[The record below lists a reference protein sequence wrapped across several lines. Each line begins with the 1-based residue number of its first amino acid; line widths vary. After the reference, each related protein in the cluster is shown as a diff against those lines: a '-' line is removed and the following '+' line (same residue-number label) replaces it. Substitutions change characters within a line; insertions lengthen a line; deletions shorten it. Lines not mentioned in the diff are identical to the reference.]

1 LFLPA
6 FSSAQD
12 CFNLLLVDNKS
23 IAGIFYETADL
34 MEIDGQDSFRIRS
47 YRNAA
52 EAIEALP
59 QQISELIS
67 EPKQVLAIPGI
78 GRGMLLN
85 LQEMFGEGRL
95 SQHADLLKKYR
106 PSMLQLL
113 KVQGLGPKTIGLIW
127 SAYQVCD
134 LEGVEQ
140 LAREGKIRILP
151 RMGEKHEQKLL
162 KAIEDY
168 RRIAGR
174 FLLEA
179 AETQAEKIVEHLKDY
194 PGVEKATPAGSLR
207 RGRETVGDLDI
218 LVTGPACCDD
228 AERQKLIEH
237 IIKLPGLMEI
247 IARGENK
254 VSFRLRGGMQ
264 VDVRFLP
271 PESYGSAMQYFTGSK
286 GHNVALRQRALKM
299 GYTLNEYSLARL
311 DDEQVVAGKS
321 EEEIYA
327 ALKLDYIPPE
337 LRENAGEI
345 DAAEKHAL
353 PELIT
358 QEDIQGDVHMHTVET
373 DGRNT
378 IQEMAAAAHERGYKY
393 MAITDHSKN
402 LAFANGLDDKRAVEH
417 IERIH
422 AANRSTE
429 GITIFAGIEVD
440 ILGDGT
446 LDLSDSVLEQM
457 DLVIASVHSHFN
469 QSAEE
474 MTARLV
480 KTIENPNASII
491 GHPTGRLLLRRDAY
505 PFDMEAVLQA
515 AARNKVAMELNA
527 YPDRLDLCDRHLRM
541 AKQHGVKIVINTDSH
556 HTSHMEKIRFGVLQ
570 ARRAWLTAN
579 DVLNTLPVERFA
591 EAMKHAWPKAA

>member
-1 LFLPA
+1 
-6 FSSAQD
+6 
-12 CFNLLLVDNKS
+12 VDNKS

-78 GRGMLLN
+78 GKGMLLN

-95 SQHADLLKKYR
+95 SQHAELLKKYR

-179 AETQAEKIVEHLKDY
+179 AETQAAKIVEHLKDY

-254 VSFRLRGGMQ
+254 VSFRLRDGMQ
-264 VDVRFLP
+264 VDVRFLS

-286 GHNVALRQRALKM
+286 AHNVALRQRALKM

-337 LRENAGEI
+337 LRENSGEI
-345 DAAEKHAL
+345 DAAEKHTL
-353 PELIT
+353 PKLIT
-358 QEDIQGDVHMHTVET
+358 QEDLQGDVHMHTVET

-378 IQEMAAAAHERGYKY
+378 IQEMATAAHERGYKY

-422 AANRSTE
+422 AVNKSTD
-429 GITIFAGIEVD
+429 GIRIFAGIEVD
-440 ILGDGT
+440 ILVDGT

-474 MTARLV
+474 MTARLL
-480 KTIENPNASII
+480 KAIENPNVSIL

-505 PFDMEAVLQA
+505 AFDMDAVLQT

-579 DVLNTLPVERFA
+579 DVLNTLPVDRFA